1 MKDLARL
8 EKRKQA
14 KLAKRTDHTKP
25 AEQADTFLDTHGT
38 HIVTHNNV
46 RLVHFDNQL
55 YALQTSWH
63 CLGWLH
69 WCRHKQTHAKRNMCR
84 ACSQERWA
92 WPDTL
97 KFQQFVIL
105 VLLSGLLVVDTA
117 SLCMTHVFVLAR
129 SPSQADCKTIVCK
142 DHYYTVDHIFSNS
155 FAAFHRCQFLCVFSL
170 DSQQSLIL
178 YDVLAW
184 HSIRLTSRKCLL
196 CVCIEKSL
204 RFYSLDDNAGCK
216 YVADFDCNQPKQQA
230 WLPRFVHS
238 TGCQATCELDAFVNV
253 SVNYAGRIVAKN
265 VKTLVVD
272 LVRKVVLQV

>member
-25 AEQADTFLDTHGT
+25 AEQADIFLDTHR

-46 RLVHFDNQL
+46 RLVCFDNQL
-55 YALQTSWH
+55 YAFQTSWH
-63 CLGWLH
+63 CLGWFH
-69 WCRHKQTHAKRNMCR
+69 WCRHKCTHVLQNMCQ
-84 ACSQERWA
+84 ACMKRLWSSEVI
-92 WPDTL
+92 
-97 KFQQFVIL
+97 FQQFVIL
-105 VLLSGLLVVDTA
+105 KIDSGLLVVDTA

-155 FAAFHRCQFLCVFSL
+155 FAAFHRGQFLCVFNL

-184 HSIRLTSRKCLL
+184 HSIRLTKTKCLL
-196 CVCIEKSL
+196 CVYVEKSL
-204 RFYSLDDNAGCK
+204 RFYSLDDNAGCQ
-216 YVADFDCNQPKQQA
+216 YVADFDCNNSTQQD

-253 SVNYAGRIVAKN
+253 YLKPLGRIVAKN

>member
-25 AEQADTFLDTHGT
+25 AEQADTFLDTHGR

-46 RLVHFDNQL
+46 RLVCFDNQL
-55 YALQTSWH
+55 YAFQTSWH

-69 WCRHKQTHAKRNMCR
+69 WCRHKCTHVLQNMCQ
-84 ACSQERWA
+84 ACRQRMWSREVI
-92 WPDTL
+92 
-97 KFQQFVIL
+97 FQQFVIL
-105 VLLSGLLVVDTA
+105 KINSGLLVVDTA

-184 HSIRLTSRKCLL
+184 HSIRLTSRKFLL
-196 CVCIEKSL
+196 CVCIDKSL

>member
-1 MKDLARL
+1 MKDLGRL
-8 EKRKQA
+8 EKQKQA

-25 AEQADTFLDTHGT
+25 AEQADTFLDTHGR
-38 HIVTHNNV
+38 HLVTHNNV
-46 RLVHFDNQL
+46 RLVCFDNQL

-63 CLGWLH
+63 CLGWFN
-69 WCRHKQTHAKRNMCR
+69 WCRHKCTHVLQNMCQ
-84 ACSQERWA
+84 ACRQRMWSR
-92 WPDTL
+92 
-97 KFQQFVIL
+97 KVIFQQFVIL
-105 VLLSGLLVVDTA
+105 KINSGLLVVDTA

-142 DHYYTVDHIFSNS
+142 DHYYTVDHIFSDS
-155 FAAFHRCQFLCVFSL
+155 FAAFRRSQFLCVFNL
-170 DSQQSLIL
+170 ESQQSLIL

-196 CVCIEKSL
+196 RVCIDKSL
-204 RFYSLDDNAGCK
+204 RFYSLDDNAGCQ
-216 YVADFDCNQPKQQA
+216 YVADFDCNNSTQQD

-253 SVNYAGRIVAKN
+253 SVNSVGRIVAKN

-272 LVRKVVLQV
+272 LVRKVVMQV

>member
-14 KLAKRTDHTKP
+14 KLAKRTDHTKL
-25 AEQADTFLDTHGT
+25 AEQADTFLDTHR

-46 RLVHFDNQL
+46 RLVCFDNQL
-55 YALQTSWH
+55 YAFQTSWH
-63 CLGWLH
+63 CLGWFN
-69 WCRHKQTHAKRNMCR
+69 WCRHKCTHVLQNMCQ
-84 ACSQERWA
+84 ACRQRMWSRE
-92 WPDTL
+92 DI
-97 KFQQFVIL
+97 FQQFVIL
-105 VLLSGLLVVDTA
+105 EINSGLLVVDTA

-142 DHYYTVDHIFSNS
+142 DHYYTVDHIFSDS
-155 FAAFHRCQFLCVFSL
+155 FAAFRRSRFLCVFNL
-170 DSQQSLIL
+170 ESQQSLIL

-196 CVCIEKSL
+196 CVCIDKSL
-204 RFYSLDDNAGCK
+204 RFYSLDDNAGCQ
-216 YVADFDCNQPKQQA
+216 YVADFDCNNSTQQD

-253 SVNYAGRIVAKN
+253 SVNSVGRIVAKN

-272 LVRKVVLQV
+272 LVRKVVMQV